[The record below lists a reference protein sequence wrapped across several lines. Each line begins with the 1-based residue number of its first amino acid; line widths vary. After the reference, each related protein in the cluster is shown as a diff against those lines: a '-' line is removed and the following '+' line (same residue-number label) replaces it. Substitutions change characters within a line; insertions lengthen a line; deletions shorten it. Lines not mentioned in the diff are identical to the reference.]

1 MHITLGRVKSSN
13 VRNISDHENGYINQL
28 RTRIPD
34 VRIMTHSIL
43 RHCSI
48 VLDTEAEREP
58 GIHSA
63 LVKAGFHCIWC
74 YRMEPTCT
82 KV

>member
-1 MHITLGRVKSSN
+1 MHTTLGGVKLSN
-13 VRNISDHENGYINQL
+13 IWNNYDHENGYVNQL
-28 RTRIPD
+28 RTRMPD

-58 GIHSA
+58 GLYNIHSA
-63 LVKAGFHCIWC
+63 LVKAGFHCIG
-74 YRMEPTCT
+74 
-82 KV
+82 V